1 MPALED
7 LATSSGRLRKC
18 DAENPILFQIKV
30 TTHPSF
36 I

>member
-1 MPALED
+1 MVVSICGDA
-7 LATSSGRLRKC
+7 SSGRLRKC

-30 TTHPSF
+30 TAHPSF